1 MDKQFG
7 KDFEHPQYWKM
18 VRKLKKDDLLYIK
31 STHLLGWNYSE
42 ILEQWQIMVKEIC
55 SAEYV
60 LEQRLDGCIFSDI
73 VLQVLSC
80 VAENER
86 ISIRQQ

>member
-1 MDKQFG
+1 
-7 KDFEHPQYWKM
+7 
-18 VRKLKKDDLLYIK
+18 
-31 STHLLGWNYSE
+31 
-42 ILEQWQIMVKEIC
+42 MVKEIC

-60 LEQRLDGCIFSDI
+60 LEQRLDGYIFSDI

>member
-1 MDKQFG
+1 
-7 KDFEHPQYWKM
+7 
-18 VRKLKKDDLLYIK
+18 
-31 STHLLGWNYSE
+31 
-42 ILEQWQIMVKEIC
+42 MVKEIC